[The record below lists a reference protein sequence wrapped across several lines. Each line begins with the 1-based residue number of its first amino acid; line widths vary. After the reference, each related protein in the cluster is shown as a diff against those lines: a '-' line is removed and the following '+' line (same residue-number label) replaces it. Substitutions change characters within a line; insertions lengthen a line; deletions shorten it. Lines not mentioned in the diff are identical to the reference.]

1 MSSSYYPMGMR
12 VNNLP
17 NGYVSWKSP
26 NNYDIVPR
34 NIKPFTNKD
43 LTNTSNSVSRKP
55 RPIKHYRKGIFVNSG
70 NINRISKSSNGM
82 PYLLETLQDTPGS
95 NNHLTSTI
103 NNNDQCIGLPVIS
116 VNNKLYNN
124 TDTPTYQTDT
134 LCCNK
139 EHDALKRVI
148 PTNTGYTPPTYYP
161 SYSQY
166 IHGKGNTYTQNVF
179 DFEKIS
185 NPVLNT
191 YVINNVVNK
200 NPNCIKVS
208 VYKPNNQQYANQGAV
223 SSGTR
228 ILKLSTTT
236 IERSNIT
243 SSNKTN
249 INVSTCNHTNC
260 TI

>member
-1 MSSSYYPMGMR
+1 MGMR

-17 NGYVSWKSP
+17 GGYVSWKSP

-43 LTNTSNSVSRKP
+43 SSNNYNSVSRKP
-55 RPIKHYRKGIFVNSG
+55 RPIKHYRKGIFINTE

-82 PYLLETLQDTPGS
+82 PYLLQTLQDNPGS
-95 NNHLTSTI
+95 TSSTTSHNN
-103 NNNDQCIGLPVIS
+103 NNNDQCNGLPVIS

-134 LCCNK
+134 VCCNK
-139 EHDALKRVI
+139 EQDALKRVI

-200 NPNCIKVS
+200 QPNCIKVA

-243 SSNKTN
+243 STNKLD
-249 INVSTCNHTNC
+249 INLSTCKNNC
-260 TI
+260 NI